1 MTDRKPL
8 STESYKGV
16 HDYYPEDWAR
26 VQAVCDTIRITLRA
40 YGFEEYQASPL
51 ERAELYEAKTSEEI
65 VSQQTY
71 TFEDRGGRRVTLRP
85 EMTPTLAR
93 MIAGKRRELVFP
105 ARWFSIGNR
114 FRYERPQKGRSREF
128 YQADVDIIG
137 LSGPM
142 AEGEAVVMAYQILKA
157 CGATTKDFRIRIGSR
172 KLINTAGAVLDLSP
186 EQVAEYLSLV
196 DRKDKMTVEAFE
208 TERATFRRNGT
219 DPLELIEA
227 RSDAG
232 VDSVYQ
238 ELLDLIEAFKE
249 RGMDNVVLDPTIAR
263 GFLYYTGL
271 VFEVFD
277 TSPENPR
284 ALLGGGRYD
293 GLVALFGG
301 GEIPAVGFAIGIET
315 LMDFLTTHNL
325 LPQVLPGADLFVGT
339 PSETD
344 VASAQVFADQMRRHG
359 LNVLV
364 HTGGRALGDQVRE
377 AVRRGI
383 PYFVAIGEEEKTLKR
398 AKLKTLA
405 TGKEVEIGTDLIA
418 THIYKVRFDGDE

>member
-1 MTDRKPL
+1 MTDRRPL
-8 STESYKGV
+8 STEPYKGV
-16 HDYYPEDWAR
+16 HDYYPEDWAK
-26 VQAVCDTIRITLRA
+26 VQAAFSVIRGKLRA

-93 MIAGKRRELVFP
+93 MIAGRRRELVFP

-142 AEGEAVVMAYQILKA
+142 AEGEAVVLAYEILRA
-157 CGATTKDFRIRIGSR
+157 FGAKDTDFRIRLNSR
-172 KLINTAGAVLDLSP
+172 ALVNAAGTALGFTP
-186 EQVAEYLSLV
+186 EQVTEYLALV
-196 DRKDKMTVEAFE
+196 DRKDKMKVEDYE
-208 TERATFRRNGT
+208 TARASFRRNGT

-227 RSDAG
+227 RSSADVDA
-232 VDSVYQ
+232 VYS
-238 ELLDLIEAFKE
+238 ELLALIEAFKE
-249 RGMDNVVLDPTIAR
+249 RGMTNVVLDPTVAR

-277 TSPENPR
+277 TNPENPR

-293 GLVALFGG
+293 GLVSLFGG
-301 GEIPAVGFAIGIET
+301 EPIPAVGFAIGIET
-315 LMDFLTTHNL
+315 LMDFLRTHGL
-325 LPQVLPGADLFVGT
+325 EPKALPGADLFIGT
-339 PSETD
+339 PAEAD
-344 VASAQVFADQMRRHG
+344 IAAAQRYAEELRKEGV
-359 LNVLV
+359 NVLV
-364 HTGGRALGDQVRE
+364 NVSGKSLGDQIKE

-383 PYFVAIGEEEKTLKR
+383 PYFLAYGEEEAKTGSVR
-398 AKLKTLA
+398 VKTLA
-405 TGKEVEIGTDLIA
+405 SGEESSLKAGSVGTKIRSL
-418 THIYKVRFDGDE
+418 

>member
-1 MTDRKPL
+1 MTDRQPL
-8 STESYKGV
+8 STEPYKGV
-16 HDYYPEDWAR
+16 HDYYPEDWAK
-26 VQAVCDTIRITLRA
+26 VQAAFSVIRTKLRA

-93 MIAGKRRELVFP
+93 MIAGRRRELVYP

-142 AEGEAVVMAYQILKA
+142 AEGEAVVMAYEILRA
-157 CGATTKDFRIRIGSR
+157 FGTKDSDFRIRLNSR
-172 KLINTAGAVLDLSP
+172 ALVNAAGAALGFSP
-186 EQVAEYLSLV
+186 EQVTEYLSLV
-196 DRKDKMTVEAFE
+196 DRKDKMKIEDFE
-208 TERATFRRNGT
+208 TERAAYRRNGT

-227 RSDAG
+227 RTNPDVDA
-232 VDSVYQ
+232 VYS
-238 ELLDLIEAFKE
+238 ELLGLIDAFEE
-249 RGMDNVVLDPTIAR
+249 RGMTNVVLDPTVAR

-277 TSPENPR
+277 TNPENPR

-293 GLVALFGG
+293 GLVSLFGG
-301 GEIPAVGFAIGIET
+301 EQIPAVGFAIGIET
-315 LMDFLTTHNL
+315 LMDFLKTHGL
-325 LPQVLPGADLFVGT
+325 EPVAVPGAHLLIGT
-339 PSETD
+339 PTEAD
-344 VASAQVFADQMRRHG
+344 IAAAQRFADTLRKSG
-359 LNVLV
+359 VNVLV
-364 HTGGRALGDQVRE
+364 HVSGKSLGDQIKE

-383 PYFVAIGEEEKTLKR
+383 PYFLAYGEEEAKTGTVR
-398 AKLKTLA
+398 VKTLA
-405 TGKEVEIGTDLIA
+405 TGEEAVLEIGSVSAKILAD
-418 THIYKVRFDGDE
+418 